1 MDMSS
6 SISNDI
12 RFIYFDLD
20 DTLLD
25 HKAAERASL
34 LYCHQQLPMF
44 RDIEVEQLVSTYR
57 ILNKQLWHEYGVGDI
72 DRPTLSQRRFEGTLE
87 QLGLSDPD
95 PDAFGQVYISVYR
108 KYWSW
113 VPGARLTWEKVRS
126 QWPVGIITNG
136 FADLQKEKFKRF
148 GFDLS
153 ADALV
158 ISEEVGF
165 MKPHPAIFE
174 HSAQLAGVDPHQI
187 LYVGDSPSSDVAGAA
202 GAGYRTAWYVRDHY
216 DEADQ
221 VPADFVF
228 DDFGALDA
236 WLLV

>member
-1 MDMSS
+1 MGTG
-6 SISNDI
+6 ISEDI

-25 HKAAERASL
+25 HKAAEKASL
-34 LYCHQQLPMF
+34 LYCHRQLPMF
-44 RDIEVEQLVSTYR
+44 QEVDVDQLVSAYR
-57 ILNKQLWHEYGVGDI
+57 TLNKQLWHEYGLGEI
-72 DRPTLSQRRFEGTLE
+72 DRQTLSTRRFEGTLVN
-87 QLGLSDPD
+87 LGLPDPD
-95 PDAFGQVYISVYR
+95 PEAFGQVYISVYR

-113 VPGARLTWEKVRS
+113 VPGAKLTWEKVRS

-158 ISEEVGF
+158 ISEEVGY

-174 HSAQLAGVDPHQI
+174 HSAQLAGVSPEQI
-187 LYVGDSPSSDVAGAA
+187 LYVGDSPGSDMSGAA
-202 GAGYRTAWYVRDHY
+202 GAGYRTAWFVRDEY
-216 DEADQ
+216 ENADQ

-228 DDFGALDA
+228 EDFKLFDD
-236 WLLV
+236 WLKI

>member
-1 MDMSS
+1 MGRG
-6 SISNDI
+6 ISEDI

-25 HKAAERASL
+25 HKAAEEASL
-34 LYCHQQLPMF
+34 LYCHRQLPMF
-44 RDIEVEQLVSTYR
+44 QEVDIDQLVTAYR
-57 ILNKQLWHEYGVGDI
+57 KLNKQLWHEYGLGEI
-72 DRPTLSQRRFEGTLE
+72 DRQTLSTRRFEGTLE
-87 QLGLSDPD
+87 NLGMRDPD
-95 PDAFGQVYISVYR
+95 PEAFGQVYISVYR

-113 VPGARLTWEKVRS
+113 VPGAKLTWEKVRS

-174 HSAQLAGVDPHQI
+174 HSAQLAGVSPEQI
-187 LYVGDSPSSDVAGAA
+187 LYVGDSPGSDMVGAA
-202 GAGYRTAWYVRDHY
+202 GAGYKTAWFVRDHY
-216 DEADQ
+216 EEADQ

-228 DDFGALDA
+228 EDFKIFDD
-236 WLLV
+236 WLEI

>member
-1 MDMSS
+1 MSGG
-6 SISNDI
+6 ISQDI

-25 HKAAERASL
+25 HKAAEKASL
-34 LYCHQQLPMF
+34 LYCHRQLPMF
-44 RDIEVEQLVSTYR
+44 RDVEVDKLVSAYR
-57 ILNKQLWHEYGVGDI
+57 TLNKQLWHEYGVGDI
-72 DRPTLSQRRFEGTLE
+72 DRQTLSTRRFEGTLE
-87 QLGLSDPD
+87 RLGLPDPD
-95 PDAFGQVYISVYR
+95 PEAFGQVYISVYR

-113 VPGARLTWEKVRS
+113 VPGAKLTWEKVRS

-158 ISEEVGF
+158 ISEEVGY

-174 HSAQLAGVDPHQI
+174 HSAQLAGAEPHQI
-187 LYVGDSPSSDVAGAA
+187 LYVGDSPGSDMAGAA
-202 GAGYRTAWYVRDHY
+202 GAGYRTAWFVRDEY
-216 DEADQ
+216 EDADQ
-221 VPADFVF
+221 VPSDFVF
-228 DDFGALDA
+228 EDFGELDS
-236 WLLV
+236 WLEL

>member
-1 MDMSS
+1 MDTT
-6 SISNDI
+6 ISQDL

-25 HKAAERASL
+25 HKAAEKAAL
-34 LYCHQQLPMF
+34 LYCHDQLAMF
-44 RDIEVEQLVSTYR
+44 DGLQPEELVSTYR
-57 ILNKQLWHEYGVGDI
+57 TLNKQLWEAYGTGDI
-72 DRPTLSQRRFEGTLE
+72 DRITLSKRRFEGTLE
-87 QLGLSDPD
+87 RLGLSDPD

-108 KYWSW
+108 KYWGW
-113 VPGARLTWEKVRS
+113 VPGAKMTWEKVRS
-126 QWPVGIITNG
+126 QWPAGIITNG

-158 ISEEVGF
+158 ISEEVGY

-174 HSAQLAGVDPHQI
+174 HSAQLAGVSPEQI
-187 LYVGDSPSSDVAGAA
+187 LYVGDSPGSDMKGAA
-202 GAGYRTAWYVRDHY
+202 AAGYRTAWFVRDPY
-216 DEADQ
+216 ENADQ

-228 DDFGALDA
+228 EDFGQLGE
-236 WLLV
+236 WLEL

>member
-1 MDMSS
+1 M
-6 SISNDI
+6 SISFNNDI

-25 HKAAERASL
+25 HKAAERSSL
-34 LYCHQQLPMF
+34 LYCHQQLLMF
-44 RDIEVEQLVSTYR
+44 REVEAEQLVSTYR
-57 ILNKQLWHEYGVGDI
+57 TLNKQLWHEYGLGEI
-72 DRPTLSQRRFEGTLE
+72 DRPTLSSRRFEGTLDR
-87 QLGLSDPD
+87 LGLPDPD
-95 PDAFGQVYISVYR
+95 PDAFGSVYMSVYR

-113 VPGARLTWEKVRS
+113 VPGARMTWEKVRS

-153 ADALV
+153 ADVLV
-158 ISEEVGF
+158 ISEEVGY

-174 HSAQLAGVDPHQI
+174 HSAQLAGVGPEQI
-187 LYVGDSPSSDVAGAA
+187 LYVGDSPGSDMAGAA
-202 GAGYRTAWYVRDHY
+202 AAGYRTAWFVRDHY
-216 DEADQ
+216 DDADK

-228 DDFGALDA
+228 DDFGALDE
-236 WLLV
+236 WLEV